1 MENDLH
7 LLYQHHYK
15 QVKMISIKVRPR
27 DNINRVLS
35 KFKAAVMSEGTL
47 KTVREKSHYIKPSLK
62 KQLKRKEAQRQ
73 RVKDEMKLIRQ
84 VENEMNEWRKG

>member
-1 MENDLH
+1 
-7 LLYQHHYK
+7 
-15 QVKMISIKVRPR
+15 MISMKVRPK

-35 KFKAAVMSEGTL
+35 KFKAAVMSEGIL
-47 KTVREKSHYIKPSLK
+47 KKVREKSYYIKPSLK

-84 VENEMNEWRKG
+84 VENEMNEWRKR